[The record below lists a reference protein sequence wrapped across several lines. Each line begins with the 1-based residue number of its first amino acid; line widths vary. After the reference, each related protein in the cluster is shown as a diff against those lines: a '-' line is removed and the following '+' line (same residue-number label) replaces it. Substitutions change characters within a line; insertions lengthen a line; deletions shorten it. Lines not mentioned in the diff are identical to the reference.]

1 MQERDGGN
9 SSKSAIQQS
18 DPSLPDGFAR
28 YNFLM
33 DLPVGA
39 HETYQDIFK
48 EFDGGFE
55 GYLSSLLTRTFKQM
69 ACIWPE
75 EERNAFPEPT
85 LPVRRKPPHRDLVR
99 VSYDVVV
106 PEEAPKLFA
115 LSRRHANNNGGIEN
129 ALCKHF
135 REAFERDH
143 QRPELPS
150 FLFPAL
156 PVNKIGN
163 PY

>member
-1 MQERDGGN
+1 MQDNDGEN

-18 DPSLPDGFAR
+18 DPSLPDGFTH

-48 EFDGGFE
+48 VLDGGFE
-55 GYLSSLLTRTFKQM
+55 GYLSSLLTHTFMQM

-85 LPVRRKPPHRDLVR
+85 LPVRRKPPHRDLDR
-99 VSYDVVV
+99 VGYDVIV
-106 PEEAPKLFA
+106 PEGAPKLFA

-135 REAFERDH
+135 RAAFERDH
-143 QRPELPS
+143 LHPELPS
-150 FLFPAL
+150 FLLPAL
-156 PVNKIGN
+156 PFSKIGSL
-163 PY
+163 